1 MPPRTSVFVQLR
13 QSCFRWRNH
22 ARSCETSVRTLA
34 RSFLVTAHQAACEGS
49 FGDTF
54 FTKENASSDKDD
66 RAARQSI
73 IQIACTAYVC
83 LFRVL
88 CLRYSGII
96 IIVALFTPQCFRLAT
111 FEHKFNRNIGFLRL
125 LSVTIKE
132 TAPPRATVL
141 LLASTCFGPN
151 PHATQDAVEYGSDY
165 QLHSDTMSFKACVCE
180 PHVDRLPPI

>member
-1 MPPRTSVFVQLR
+1 MFLQLQ
-13 QSCFRWRNH
+13 QSCFCCRNH
-22 ARSCETSVRTLA
+22 ARSYETSVRTLA
-34 RSFLVTAHQAACEGS
+34 RSYFVTAHQAACEGS

-54 FTKENASSDKDD
+54 FTKENASSDQDD

-83 LFRVL
+83 FLRVL
-88 CLRYSGII
+88 WLRYSGII

-132 TAPPRATVL
+132 TAPPRATVIPL
-141 LLASTCFGPN
+141 PLTCVGPN

-165 QLHSDTMSFKACVCE
+165 PLHSDTMSFKACVCE
-180 PHVDRLPPI
+180 PHFNRLPPI